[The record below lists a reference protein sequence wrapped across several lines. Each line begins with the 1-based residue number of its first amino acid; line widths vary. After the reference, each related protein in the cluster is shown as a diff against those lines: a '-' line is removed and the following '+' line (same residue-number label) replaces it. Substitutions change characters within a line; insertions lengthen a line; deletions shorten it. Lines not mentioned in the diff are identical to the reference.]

1 MIQRQKT
8 MIIDAH
14 THIFPETVR
23 LNRSA
28 CFESEPEFKLLYN
41 SPKAAMASIDEL
53 LAAMDA
59 HGVDL
64 SVVCGFPWRTPDL
77 IRRNNDTV
85 IDAVLRHPGRIKGLA
100 CFDAAW
106 EGAADETRRCLA
118 AGLSGAGEL
127 AFYLSGIDETA
138 LKRLEPVM
146 AVLREFGNLPCN
158 IHTNEPIGHAYP
170 GKTPITLEQIYALA
184 GAFPDNRIILAHWG
198 GGILFYRIL
207 KKQAKEVLKNIWYDT
222 AASPFLF
229 DPAVYE
235 VAALAGAMDK
245 VLFGTDFPLLTAD
258 RYYRDLEAVSMTDE
272 QKRMVLGGNARE
284 LFGL

>member
-1 MIQRQKT
+1 

-14 THIFPETVR
+14 THIFPENVR

-28 CFESEPEFKLLYN
+28 YFDAEPEFKLLYN
-41 SPKAAMASIDEL
+41 SPKAAIASMDEL
-53 LAAMDA
+53 LSAMDS

-85 IDAVLRHPGRIKGLA
+85 IEAVHRYPGRIKGLA
-100 CFDAAW
+100 CFDASW
-106 EGAADETRRCLA
+106 DGAADETRRCLA

-138 LKRLEPVM
+138 LKRLEPIM
-146 AVLREFGNLPCN
+146 AVLREYGNPPCN
-158 IHTNEPIGHAYP
+158 IHTNEPVGHAYP

-207 KKQAKEVLKNIWYDT
+207 KKQVKEVLKNIWYDT

-229 DPAVYE
+229 DPIIYE
-235 VAALAGAMDK
+235 IAALTGVMDK

-258 RYYRDLEAVSMTDE
+258 RYYRDLEAVPMTDG
-272 QKRMVLGGNARE
+272 QKRMVLGENARK